1 LFFRGVN
8 VDLLH
13 EKIISDGKIFA
24 GNILKVDSFLN
35 HQIDVTF
42 MEALGEEIA
51 RRFSSDGVTK
61 VLTVEASGI
70 AIAFPVAQS
79 LGCDMI
85 FAKKSQTKNLG
96 SSVYSSPVE
105 SFTHGCVYDIRV
117 AKEYLHDDD
126 VVVIVDDFL
135 ANGNAVRGL
144 IDIVSQAGAT
154 LAGVGIAIEKGFQD
168 GGKKLRDD
176 GIRLESMAIID
187 EMDAVD
193 GEIVFRD

>member
-1 LFFRGVN
+1 M
-8 VDLLH
+8 DLLH

-51 RRFSSDGVTK
+51 RRVSSDGVTK

>member
-1 LFFRGVN
+1 M
-8 VDLLH
+8 DLLH

>member
-1 LFFRGVN
+1 M
-8 VDLLH
+8 DLLH

-168 GGKKLRDD
+168 GGKNSATTVSGWNPWRS
-176 GIRLESMAIID
+176 SMKWTPSTVKSSFGTDVSA
-187 EMDAVD
+187 M
-193 GEIVFRD
+193 RS

>member
-1 LFFRGVN
+1 M
-8 VDLLH
+8 DLLH

-85 FAKKSQTKNLG
+85 FEKKSQTKNLG

-144 IDIVSQAGAT
+144 IDIVSQAGAP